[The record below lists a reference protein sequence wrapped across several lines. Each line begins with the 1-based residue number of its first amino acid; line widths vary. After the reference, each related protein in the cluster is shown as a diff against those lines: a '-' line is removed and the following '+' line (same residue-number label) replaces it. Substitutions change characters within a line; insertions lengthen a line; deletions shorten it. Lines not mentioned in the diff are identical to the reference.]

1 MGGGYRVASL
11 TLLAVALLGAAV
23 AGPVVADEA
32 RSGAALAAYS
42 QVSAHPPEL
51 PGGQAPG
58 VGPMHAAGAAD
69 AGVQARKVHV
79 RATAP
84 GNRDGKVPVGGSV
97 PGVRGGKI
105 PVGGAVPGGRG
116 GKVPVGGAVP
126 GPRGR
131 KLPRAGAMPQ
141 VRTGKVP
148 DGRSVPGV
156 RAGKVPTGAAV
167 RAGKVSRDGSVA
179 GVRVG
184 QAPVPHVS
192 IAGRPPGGRLIP
204 KVTVPGMTIYPRAVC
219 EGSVQVGQCSQ
230 RGTLPST
237 PRPPGAP
244 PVVPA
249 RASLPP
255 TPTPEPTPSL
265 TPPARVRQAAAPPQA
280 RRKNPLGSVL
290 VMVVLVTTIASTTA
304 VAFGARR

>member
-11 TLLAVALLGAAV
+11 TLLAVALLAAAV

-32 RSGAALAAYS
+32 RSGVSLAAYP
-42 QVSAHPPEL
+42 QVAAQPPERL
-51 PGGQAPG
+51 EAGAL
-58 VGPMHAAGAAD
+58 HAARPAD
-69 AGVQARKVHV
+69 AGVGARKIYV
-79 RATAP
+79 RASAP
-84 GNRDGKVPVGGSV
+84 GNRDGKVPAGGSVPGVRSGKVPVGGSV
-97 PGVRGGKI
+97 PG
-105 PVGGAVPGGRG
+105 GRV

-126 GPRGR
+126 GTRGH

-141 VRTGKVP
+141 IRTSKVP

-156 RAGKVPTGAAV
+156 RAGKV
-167 RAGKVSRDGSVA
+167 SRNGSVA

-192 IAGRPPGGRLIP
+192 IAVRPPGGHLVP

-219 EGSVQVGQCSQ
+219 EGNVQVGQCSR
-230 RGTLPST
+230 RGTPPSA

-244 PVVPA
+244 PVVPV
-249 RASLPP
+249 RAAVTP
-255 TPTPEPTPSL
+255 TPTPAATPAPSL
-265 TPPARVRQAAAPPQA
+265 TPPARVRQAATPPA